1 MADENRN
8 DLVLSPNEYAYV
20 LDTTKGQVS
29 VYVGPNKTSLSNSD
43 RLVHFNED
51 TKRFEQCDYKS
62 SINLACIVPEGWYCL
77 LKNPEESN
85 KHPQAGSVTNAPDTI
100 KIGEKV
106 NIKGPC
112 SFALYPGQM
121 AQTIQGHT
129 LRSNQYLL
137 VRVYDADAANKTL
150 DKKQKPYVTGNLLI
164 IRGTKC
170 SFYIPET
177 GFEVIPTS
185 RGNYVRDAVTLER
198 LEYCILKDE
207 DGNKRYVHGPAVVF
221 PEPTETF
228 LVKDNSI
235 KYKAIELSEISGVYV
250 KVIADYADE
259 DNGEEYKTGE
269 ELFITGKDQ
278 MIYYPRP
285 EHALIS
291 YDGNNVYHAIAIPK
305 GEGRYVMNRQTGD
318 IRTVK
323 GPSMFLPDPRH
334 EVLVNRKLS
343 KNECELWYP
352 GNKDVLNY
360 NIGYFE
366 ANVDA
371 AVYMNSLTA
380 STTKDLTTSLNY
392 ADTTPTSSVSRSV
405 FEDSAF
411 NRKNNY
417 TKPRSITFN
426 NKYDGVVS
434 IDVWTGYAVNIVSK
448 DGTRQVIC
456 GPQTVILDYDQVL
469 EAMSLSTGKPK
480 TTDRIL
486 RTVYLR
492 YKNNKVSDII
502 DAETNDF
509 ISVKIKVSYD
519 VDFDEQSMD
528 KWFAVENYIKL
539 LCDKIRSDVKRGV
552 KKYSIQEFYNNYS
565 DIVRSLIMGDGESR
579 VFTDNGMI
587 LKDVNVLSIDVDA
600 EIKDMLEDNQRQM
613 IRNMLTT
620 QRDQANFE
628 RQKMVIELAIE
639 TANMQHKAVM
649 KDMEIKQ
656 AEEEKNNE
664 IAVAKSKFEAEEQ
677 MAKLEAERERDALV
691 GELVAKK
698 LEREDAEAQQRLSIR
713 SKEIEQKASEK
724 KIYAETVASIMN
736 SISPDLIAAMQAN
749 SNAETLQV
757 VAEAMAPLAI
767 AKGES
772 VADTVNTLMRG
783 TSLEKTIAKISN
795 RSND

>member
-20 LDTTKGQVS
+20 LDTTKGQVG

-43 RLVHFNED
+43 RLVQFNED
-51 TKRFEQCDYKS
+51 TKRFEQCDYKHA
-62 SINLACIVPEGWYCL
+62 INLFVTVPEGWYAL

-250 KVIADYADE
+250 KVIADYTDE
-259 DNGEEYKTGE
+259 DSGEEYKTGE

-278 MIYYPRP
+278 MIYYSRP

-291 YDGNNVYHAIAIPK
+291 YDGNNIYHAIAIPK

-360 NIGYFE
+360 NVGYFE

-380 STTKDLTTSLNY
+380 STTKGLTASLNY

-417 TKPRSITFN
+417 TKPRSITFD

-434 IDVWTGYAVNIVSK
+434 IDVWTGYAVNVVSK

-480 TTDRIL
+480 TTDRTL

-509 ISVKIKVSYD
+509 IPVKIKVSYD

-552 KKYSIQEFYNNYS
+552 KKCSIQEFYNNYS
-565 DIVRSLIMGDGESR
+565 DIVRSLIMSDGESR
-579 VFTDNGMI
+579 VFADNGMI

-628 RQKMVIELAIE
+628 RQKTVIELAIE
-639 TANMQHKAVM
+639 TADMKHRAVM

-656 AEEEKNNE
+656 LEEEKNNE
-664 IAVAKSKFEAEEQ
+664 IVVAQSKFEAEEQ
-677 MAKLEAERERDALV
+677 MAKLEAERERDALIS
-691 GELVAKK
+691 ELAAKK
-698 LEREDAEAQQRLSIR
+698 LEREDAEAQQRLAIR

-749 SNAETLQV
+749 SNAETLQI